1 MFSTIFKLALT
12 ISSCILIVYELAGN
26 GMARDKIFT
35 VRLSDK
41 EDRMLELLAES
52 EGLSEADYIRTQ
64 VILLFR
70 QSGLELKESPR
81 L

>member
-1 MFSTIFKLALT
+1 
-12 ISSCILIVYELAGN
+12 
-26 GMARDKIFT
+26 MARDKIFT